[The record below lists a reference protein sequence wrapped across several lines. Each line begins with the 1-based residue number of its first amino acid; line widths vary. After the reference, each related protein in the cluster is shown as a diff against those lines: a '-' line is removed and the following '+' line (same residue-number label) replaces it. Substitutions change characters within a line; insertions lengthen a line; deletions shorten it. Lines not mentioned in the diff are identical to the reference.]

1 MILVTGGTGN
11 IGKDVVKGLAAA
23 GEKVRVLTRDP
34 AKAKALESKNVELAK
49 GELAD
54 AKSMEAALAGV
65 DKMFL
70 LAPAGPDM
78 AKQEKIAIDA
88 AKKAGVKHVV
98 LLSTLGADLNSPVGL
113 AKWHAESEKN
123 LKASGIEWTVLQ
135 PHFFMQNT
143 LGWAPG
149 VKKDGAF
156 YAPAKKAKISWVD
169 ARDIADVAVAALT
182 KSGHAGKTHVITGP
196 EAIDFDTA
204 AQKLS
209 KTTGKTV
216 KYVDVPPEAFEKSLL
231 GFGVPAWMAS
241 DFVKLYGFFST
252 GGAAGVS
259 PVVKEATGKPGRGFD
274 DFLKDFGGAF
284 K

>member
-23 GEKVRVLTRDP
+23 SEKVRVLTRDP
-34 AKAKALESKNVELAK
+34 SKAKGVEGKNVELVK
-49 GELAD
+49 GDLGD
-54 AKSMEAALAGV
+54 TKSLEAALQGV
-65 DKMFL
+65 DKLFL
-70 LAPAGPDM
+70 LAAAGPDM
-78 AKQEKIAIDA
+78 AKQEKNAIDA

-98 LLSTLGADLNSPVGL
+98 LLSTLGADTGSPISL
-113 AKWHAESEKN
+113 AKWHGESEKN
-123 LKASGIEWTVLQ
+123 LKASGLQWTILE

-143 LGWAPG
+143 LGWAQG
-149 VKKDGAF
+149 IKKDGAF

-169 ARDIADVAVAALT
+169 SRDIADVAVAALT

-196 EAIDFDTA
+196 EAIDFESA

-209 KTTGKTV
+209 RATGKTV
-216 KYVDVPPEAFEKSLL
+216 KYVDVPPDAFKKSLL
-231 GFGVPAWMAS
+231 GFGLPEWMAS
-241 DFVKLYGFFST
+241 DFVGLYGFFAT

-259 PVVKEATGKPGRGFD
+259 PAVKETTGKPGRSFD
-274 DFLKDFGGAF
+274 DFLKDFGSAF